1 MLSGMALGKKLFDES
16 GNISGFKVTKVH
28 PSEGVTTEVS
38 FISHIKGE
46 GKYPSGENLGSGILT
61 KYPHGIIDGAH
72 QGSLTI
78 TKSGDQF
85 LWWAHEKSRVT
96 DEGKIRGLTIITGF
110 TNSETLSWMN
120 NLIIAVD
127 VEGSIF
133 SQEFKATG
141 YEWE

>member
-1 MLSGMALGKKLFDES
+1 MLSGMGLGKKLFDES

-61 KYPHGIIDGAH
+61 KYPHDIIDGAY
-72 QGSLTI
+72 QGLLTI

>member
-1 MLSGMALGKKLFDES
+1 MALEKKLFDES

-61 KYPHGIIDGAH
+61 KYPHYIIYGAY
-72 QGSLTI
+72 QGLLTI